1 MSQRPA
7 SKETIE
13 NLYKNMG
20 LNFSLFVPLFST
32 YTQSLE
38 QIDIVN
44 SKNEKESSF
53 SELLLKLNSFCLLIS
68 LDLSA
73 FMRADFRSTSNPE
86 KRCNLKYINVILI
99 EGYSYLFGFRK
110 QKKYALWSIFKEK
123 AEKIND
129 KDLINDINNIEQQA
143 IAFRDIYVVKKN
155 REDRNLSIH
164 YDSDPQKV
172 YGLLLNISEE
182 IEAKKT
188 SAFLEILLNI
198 NIFINN
204 HIQKFHKP
212 IFSNTKNID
221 IWEKIN
227 HFNDKDNKLFNELES
242 SITSYSNQLDSIIS
256 KCRTPKKVQEK
267 LELDDRFIDELTPL
281 IESVNPSIHILFI
294 YLDLASAVRAYLS
307 SEFYIEKQLNLRRIH
322 IVVYE
327 GFKHIYGYSD
337 QDIEQSFWSC
347 NISAILKTSTDI
359 RQLNKLENIEKELE
373 ELASDKEINNLDL
386 RECVVHYK
394 YKERD
399 NVHKLFHTLVKS
411 NPLIEMT
418 KALKLLNLLP
428 QLLEINTDSIRF
440 IYNEGQVKTKLTNN
454 KTIEQLD
461 FIISMTQKVE
471 MEPTKKQKFI
481 EKLDKMKN
489 QITQL

>member
-1 MSQRPA
+1 MSQIPA
-7 SKETIE
+7 SKETID

-20 LNFSLFVPLFST
+20 HNFSLFVPILIT

-38 QIDIVN
+38 QIERDN
-44 SKNEKESSF
+44 AKNKEKADF
-53 SELLLKLNSFCLLIS
+53 SEMLLKLNTFCLLIN

-73 FMRADFRSTSNPE
+73 FLRADFRSTSIPE

-110 QKKYALWSIFKEK
+110 QKKYSLWSILKK
-123 AEKIND
+123 TAEQID
-129 KDLINDINNIEQQA
+129 DEDLINDINNIEQQA
-143 IAFRDIYVVKKN
+143 NVFRDIYAGGKD

-172 YGLLLNISEE
+172 YDLMLNINEE

-188 SAFLEILLNI
+188 NAFLGILENI
-198 NIFINN
+198 NILINN
-204 HIQKFHKP
+204 HIKKFHKA
-212 IFSNTKNID
+212 ISSNSKNID

-227 HFNDKDNKLFNELES
+227 QFNDKDNRLFNELERQ
-242 SITSYSNQLDSIIS
+242 ITGYSNHLDSIIS
-256 KCRTPKKVQEK
+256 KCRTPKKIKEK
-267 LELDDRFIDELTPL
+267 FGFDDTFINELAPL
-281 IESVNPSIHILFI
+281 VESVNPGIHILLI

-337 QDIEQSFWSC
+337 RDIEQSFWRC
-347 NISAILKTSTDI
+347 NIYPILKTSTDI
-359 RQLNKLENIEKELE
+359 GQLNNLENIEKELI
-373 ELASDKEINNLDL
+373 ELASDKGINNLDL

-399 NVHKLFHTLVKS
+399 NVLELYHTLVKS

-418 KALKLLNLLP
+418 KALKLLKLLP
-428 QLLEINTDSIRF
+428 QLLEINTVSIRF
-440 IYNEGQVKTKLTNN
+440 IYNE
-454 KTIEQLD
+454 
-461 FIISMTQKVE
+461 
-471 MEPTKKQKFI
+471 
-481 EKLDKMKN
+481 
-489 QITQL
+489 